1 MAAIT
6 VRNLSEAT
14 YCALK
19 QRAALHG
26 ISTEAEIRAIL
37 AEAARPKTKVMIG
50 TELAAFGQN
59 FDRLRLDLARDQT
72 PTEPAAFG

>member
-37 AEAARPKTKVMIG
+37 EEAARPKTKVMIG
-50 TELAAFGQN
+50 TELAAFEQDFEG
-59 FDRLRLDLARDQT
+59 LRLELARDQT